1 MKVHLAK
8 FTPWQ
13 LRRCRQVQCRSLR
26 CIQYGDTEVELSC
39 VEQLVEI
46 SQAEFTEPLR
56 FLRTF
61 DCWGKKRMS
70 RLFEVEFSFLSYL
83 PVSSSCCLFL
93 LFWTKHGFEV
103 KWREKLPSGTLPIV
117 RAWRKTTKTK
127 RRKLALKR
135 RKMALKQHKFLAE
148 TRKQQKQHFFS
159 KQHFSLQTA
168 KIITSLGNDTFS
180 IFFCAPGCYRS

>member
-61 DCWGKKRMS
+61 DCWGKKECPVYLKLSLVFCHIYLCHPPVAFFCCFGQNMVLKSNGGKNCLRA
-70 RLFEVEFSFLSYL
+70 LF
-83 PVSSSCCLFL
+83 PL
-93 LFWTKHGFEV
+93 LELG
-103 KWREKLPSGTLPIV
+103 EKLQKRNG
-117 RAWRKTTKTK
+117 ANWR
-127 RRKLALKR
+127 
-135 RKMALKQHKFLAE
+135 
-148 TRKQQKQHFFS
+148 
-159 KQHFSLQTA
+159 
-168 KIITSLGNDTFS
+168 
-180 IFFCAPGCYRS
+180 

>member
-1 MKVHLAK
+1 MATSTLPSGAVPQSALHPVRRHWGG
-8 FTPWQ
+8 TE
-13 LRRCRQVQCRSLR
+13 LRGA
-26 CIQYGDTEVELSC
+26 IGGDFAGRVYWAAAF
-39 VEQLVEI
+39 
-46 SQAEFTEPLR
+46 SQDFWLLGE
-56 FLRTF
+56 
-61 DCWGKKRMS
+61 KRMS

-180 IFFCAPGCYRS
+180 IFVCSPGCYRS